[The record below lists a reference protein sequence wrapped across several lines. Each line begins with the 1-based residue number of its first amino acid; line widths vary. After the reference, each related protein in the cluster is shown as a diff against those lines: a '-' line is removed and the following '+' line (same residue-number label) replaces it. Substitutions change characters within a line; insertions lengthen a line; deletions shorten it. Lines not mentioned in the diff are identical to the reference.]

1 MVIGMYALAILRY
14 LKPLG
19 DVLEH
24 VDAHRSYLRGL
35 ATEGVLLASGPFE
48 PRLGGALLLRLPDLA
63 PLEALQRIRDDDP
76 FTRLGVAA
84 YELLPWNPVIG
95 RERLDTL

>member
-1 MVIGMYALAILRY
+1 MYALAILRY
-14 LKPLG
+14 LKPLA

-24 VDAHRSYLRGL
+24 QDAHRSYLRGL
-35 ATEGVLLASGPFE
+35 AADGVLLASGPFE
-48 PRLGGALLLRLPDLA
+48 PRHGGALLLRLPDHA
-63 PLEALQRIRDDDP
+63 PLETLQRVRDDDP

-95 RERLDTL
+95 REQLDTL

>member
-1 MVIGMYALAILRY
+1 MYALAILRY
-14 LKPLG
+14 LKPLA

-35 ATEGVLLASGPFE
+35 AADGLLLASGPFD
-48 PRLGGALLLRLPDLA
+48 PRHGGALLLRLPDDA
-63 PLEALQRIRDDDP
+63 PLERLQRVRDEDP

-95 RERLDTL
+95 REQLDTL

>member
-14 LKPLG
+14 LRPLA

-35 ATEGVLLASGPFE
+35 AADGVLLASGPFE
-48 PRLGGALLLRLPDLA
+48 PRLGGALLLRVPDHA
-63 PLEALQRIRDDDP
+63 PMETLQRVRDDDP
-76 FTRLGVAA
+76 FTRLGVVA

-95 RERLDTL
+95 REQLDTL

>member
-1 MVIGMYALAILRY
+1 MYALAILRY
-14 LKPLG
+14 LRPLA

-24 VDAHRSYLRGL
+24 VEAHRSYLRGL
-35 ATEGVLLASGPFE
+35 AADGVLLASGPFE
-48 PRLGGALLLRLPDLA
+48 PRLGGALLLRLPDDD
-63 PLEALQRIRDDDP
+63 PLGALNRVRDDDP

-95 RERLDTL
+95 REQLDTL